1 MNKLETQAL
10 LKRAHLKADT
20 YFTSLLQEAYRVNL
34 LSEPELNRIQAEA
47 LSLLARQVDAFT
59 GGRSSSVKV
68 ETAANIWESVFYT
81 IGFYLKSFSDL
92 NLALKIIKENSLL
105 QLYKRGRKLVE
116 IQFYKAKQLFTTIQG
131 NCPVINNYAYNATI
145 EKGIPLFFATYDLN
159 FAAHETPGS
168 IDYPVSNDQM
178 ELVGIEY
185 ISGYLKK
192 LFWENRFCQ
201 KFSPTD
207 INILLRSYDENY
219 YDLLINVFEL
229 VLTNAL
235 GCLFVKEKAVQLD
248 IEPLDRKYLQDILGN
263 LSPGQLSSLMD
274 DTIHQLCQELAINE
288 SFLVKLIKD
297 TATKLPANL
306 KNALATN
313 RLAAV
318 FISFKKSPPPPIIHF
333 EDGLKID
340 DQQFRK
346 IVEKIRSCRYLA
358 DKIALIQSNLHSIA
372 DLVDILEGSCLFG
385 AEFDAFFRVLGDMEL
400 ALLQQRVPPEIM
412 DPSLRFTERGQEWQH
427 RLAAFLQSLAPTR
440 KEKIGKICTQL
451 RQTKPN

>member
-1 MNKLETQAL
+1 MTL
-10 LKRAHLKADT
+10 
-20 YFTSLLQEAYRVNL
+20 
-34 LSEPELNRIQAEA
+34 
-47 LSLLARQVDAFT
+47 

-201 KFSPTD
+201 KFS
-207 INILLRSYDENY
+207 
-219 YDLLINVFEL
+219 
-229 VLTNAL
+229 
-235 GCLFVKEKAVQLD
+235 
-248 IEPLDRKYLQDILGN
+248 RK
-263 LSPGQLSSLMD
+263 
-274 DTIHQLCQELAINE
+274 
-288 SFLVKLIKD
+288 
-297 TATKLPANL
+297 
-306 KNALATN
+306 
-313 RLAAV
+313 
-318 FISFKKSPPPPIIHF
+318 
-333 EDGLKID
+333 
-340 DQQFRK
+340 
-346 IVEKIRSCRYLA
+346 
-358 DKIALIQSNLHSIA
+358 
-372 DLVDILEGSCLFG
+372 SCLFG

>member
-1 MNKLETQAL
+1 VNKLETQAL

-201 KFSPTD
+201 KFSKGPASSVPNLTPSSACWATW
-207 INILLRSYDENY
+207 NWLYCSKGCPRRSWILA
-219 YDLLINVFEL
+219 F
-229 VLTNAL
+229 AL
-235 GCLFVKEKAVQLD
+235 PKGG
-248 IEPLDRKYLQDILGN
+248 RNGSTG
-263 LSPGQLSSLMD
+263 SPLSSK
-274 DTIHQLCQELAINE
+274 A
-288 SFLVKLIKD
+288 
-297 TATKLPANL
+297 
-306 KNALATN
+306 
-313 RLAAV
+313 
-318 FISFKKSPPPPIIHF
+318 
-333 EDGLKID
+333 
-340 DQQFRK
+340 
-346 IVEKIRSCRYLA
+346 
-358 DKIALIQSNLHSIA
+358 
-372 DLVDILEGSCLFG
+372 
-385 AEFDAFFRVLGDMEL
+385 
-400 ALLQQRVPPEIM
+400 
-412 DPSLRFTERGQEWQH
+412 
-427 RLAAFLQSLAPTR
+427 
-440 KEKIGKICTQL
+440 
-451 RQTKPN
+451 

>member
-1 MNKLETQAL
+1 
-10 LKRAHLKADT
+10 
-20 YFTSLLQEAYRVNL
+20 
-34 LSEPELNRIQAEA
+34 
-47 LSLLARQVDAFT
+47 
-59 GGRSSSVKV
+59 
-68 ETAANIWESVFYT
+68 
-81 IGFYLKSFSDL
+81 
-92 NLALKIIKENSLL
+92 
-105 QLYKRGRKLVE
+105 
-116 IQFYKAKQLFTTIQG
+116 
-131 NCPVINNYAYNATI
+131 
-145 EKGIPLFFATYDLN
+145 
-159 FAAHETPGS
+159 
-168 IDYPVSNDQM
+168 
-178 ELVGIEY
+178 
-185 ISGYLKK
+185 
-192 LFWENRFCQ
+192 
-201 KFSPTD
+201 
-207 INILLRSYDENY
+207 
-219 YDLLINVFEL
+219 
-229 VLTNAL
+229 
-235 GCLFVKEKAVQLD
+235 
-248 IEPLDRKYLQDILGN
+248 
-263 LSPGQLSSLMD
+263 MD